1 MNNIEEKYR
10 LLARELAGELNSKEF
25 DDWEQE
31 LKQDEALVRKHHA
44 LKVFWH
50 KFFPQVKQHSRDRIL
65 TSTMKRVLGVQGIKH
80 PKMAVWYSAVA
91 ILVVALGVSLAW
103 SFLSNSSTELIQY
116 VANAGEVKKVVLPD
130 GTKVDLN
137 AGSTLVIQEGFS
149 TDKRQV
155 ILMGEGYFDVVKDE
169 DKPFEVSTSHL
180 KVKVLGTKFDLKA
193 YSNESHITAALDEGK
208 IQLDGDFNQQQ
219 PIFLHPGHEAVYDK
233 QTGELQVQKQQQS
246 QAEEWRNG
254 RLVFYNHTMTE
265 IARILERRFDTK
277 IIILNEEVKNYRFS
291 GDFSEAQLFELLGY
305 LSAARQFSF
314 ETSGEYILISK

>member
-10 LLARELAGELNSKEF
+10 LLARELTGELNSKER
-25 DDWEQE
+25 DDLEQE
-31 LKQDEALVRKHHA
+31 LNQDEVLGRKHHS

-65 TSTMKRVLGVQGIKH
+65 TSTMKQIIGVQDIKR

-103 SFLSNSSTELIQY
+103 SFLSTGSTELIQY

-155 ILMGEGYFDVVKDE
+155 ILMGEGYFDVVKDVK
-169 DKPFEVSTSHL
+169 KPFEISTSHL
-180 KVKVLGTKFDLKA
+180 KVKVLGTRFDLKA
-193 YSNESHITAALDEGK
+193 YANENQITAVLDEGK

-219 PIFLHPGHEAVYDK
+219 PVYLSPGHEAVFDK
-233 QTGELQVQKQQQS
+233 QTRELKVQKQQQS
-246 QAEEWRNG
+246 QSEEWRNG

-277 IIILNEEVKNYRFS
+277 IIILNDEVKNYRFS
-291 GDFSEAQLFELLGY
+291 GDFSEAQLFEILGY
-305 LSAARQFSF
+305 LSAARPFSF
-314 ETSGEYILISK
+314 ETSGEYILISN